1 METTRQQ
8 RLAEAVENERRRN
21 TRYLF
26 SAPVLVWR
34 IESENPSDTYAISL
48 EFSEGGW
55 SALLNDDLEVGE
67 KVRVRMRLPAGPLDT
82 TAIVRHH
89 TGRHYG
95 FEFDSHSAHPIDQAK
110 QQVHAG
116 LSNPSVFPLSTPGPC
131 SHERLVQDTGFSSDP
146 VSNEPPGWC
155 RQQG

>member
-34 IESENPSDTYAISL
+34 IESENPDDTYGISL
-48 EFSEGGW
+48 EVSEGGW

-95 FEFDSHSAHPIDQAK
+95 FEFDSLNTQHIQLIRQSSK
-110 QQVHAG
+110 SMQVYRIH
-116 LSNPSVFPLSTPGPC
+116 
-131 SHERLVQDTGFSSDP
+131 QFSP
-146 VSNEPPGWC
+146 
-155 RQQG
+155 